1 MRFAF
6 YAATGLFCL
15 KLNPVVW
22 YNHAM
27 KAKSAN
33 HPPRTIL
40 LATVGM
46 SPAVLT
52 ETVWALANPE
62 KRKGSPQ
69 VVPDQVIAITTTKG
83 KAAIEK
89 LLLGEDGGW
98 NRMVRAL
105 KNKRVPVEGKL
116 RFGSSESIRLLSTPD
131 GKADIEDL
139 RTKEDNLQA
148 ADFFLSEIHRHVHTK
163 EGSVQLYTSIA
174 GGRKTMGALL
184 LSCMSLLGREQ
195 DHVLHVLV
203 NEPFEKPMDPPFLFP
218 EEKERVLLGRD
229 GKPMK
234 PTKTVSDKD
243 ARLDLIDLPFVKM
256 SGLYEKR
263 FGPGTQPTYLGLV
276 EETQGVI
283 DSKFPDLEFDF
294 RRGGLFVEKDNA
306 MVKMSCTDFLLLA
319 ASFLRPG
326 KDAFELAQRACECD
340 LPPELQ
346 LKSSWIRKFR
356 RTGKNP
362 FFSDK
367 DQFDPKNNDAR
378 SADKRISYTSEFWY
392 SKKNHL
398 KKSLEAH
405 AKLKPH
411 SKQIIPERESVIPPY
426 GGRVSVRPGS
436 EKLVDALFGPAE

>member
-1 MRFAF
+1 MKTQLTLNSFA
-6 YAATGLFCL
+6 
-15 KLNPVVW
+15 
-22 YNHAM
+22 
-27 KAKSAN
+27 
-33 HPPRTIL
+33 PRTVL

-62 KRKGSPQ
+62 KKKGRPQ
-69 VVPDQVIAITTTKG
+69 VVPDQVVAITTTKG

-105 KNKRVPVEGKL
+105 KKKRVPVEGKL
-116 RFGSSESIRLLSTPD
+116 RFGSSDSIRIISTPD

-256 SGLYEKR
+256 NILYEKR
-263 FGPGTQPTYLGLV
+263 FGTGTPPTYGQLV
-276 EETQGVI
+276 EETQI
-283 DSKFPDLEFDF
+283 SIETAFPDLLFDLETG
-294 RRGGLFVEKDNA
+294 RMFVEKDIA
-306 MVKMSCTDFLLLA
+306 PVKMPCSAFLLLA
-319 ASFLRPG
+319 ASLLRPE
-326 KDAFELAQRACECD
+326 KKQDERKALEFSQNACECN
-340 LPPELQ
+340 LPQELKS
-346 LKSSWIRKFR
+346 LSSWIRRFR
-356 RTGKNP
+356 RVKSNP
-362 FFSDK
+362 FYTEK
-367 DQFDPKNNDAR
+367 ELYDPKNDDAR
-378 SADKRISYTSEFWY
+378 PKDKRVRDMSGLWSN
-392 SKKNHL
+392 KKNQL
-398 KKSLEAH
+398 RKSLSCH
-405 AKLKPH
+405 PKLKTCCE
-411 SKQIIPERESVIPPY
+411 QIIPKGEFGIPPY
-426 GGRVSVRPGS
+426 RGTVRLAPGS
-436 EKLVDALFGPAE
+436 EKLVDALFGPAK